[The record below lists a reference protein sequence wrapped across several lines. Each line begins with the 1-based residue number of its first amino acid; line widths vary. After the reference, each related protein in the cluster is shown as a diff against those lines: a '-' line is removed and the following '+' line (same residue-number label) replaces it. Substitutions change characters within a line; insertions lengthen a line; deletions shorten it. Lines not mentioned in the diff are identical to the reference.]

1 MSRKKKEPESE
12 PTSRDPLA
20 QLEAEL
26 EVVKRFH
33 LRAILEAG
41 KNLPASI
48 SPELLKQIAS
58 YLKVVEKLIQIIS
71 LRKKEQS
78 QLDESF
84 VVKLVWETMM
94 EEPAIRQLLSTQEI
108 RKKLIREIK
117 KKIKE
122 AEAGQL

>member
-1 MSRKKKEPESE
+1 MNRKKKESE
-12 PTSRDPLA
+12 PEAPRSKDPLA

-71 LRKKEQS
+71 LRKKEQKEKEIEQIVNTIWRAFLEVPSLRELLKQENIQKEISQKIKS
-78 QLDESF
+78 QL
-84 VVKLVWETMM
+84 K
-94 EEPAIRQLLSTQEI
+94 
-108 RKKLIREIK
+108 RKQK
-117 KKIKE
+117 
-122 AEAGQL
+122 

>member
-1 MSRKKKEPESE
+1 MSRKKKESESE
-12 PTSRDPLA
+12 PTFRDPLA

-71 LRKKEQS
+71 LRKKEQKEKEIEQIVNTIWRAFLEVPSLRELLRQENIQKEISQKIKS
-78 QLDESF
+78 QL
-84 VVKLVWETMM
+84 K
-94 EEPAIRQLLSTQEI
+94 
-108 RKKLIREIK
+108 RKQK
-117 KKIKE
+117 
-122 AEAGQL
+122 

>member
-1 MSRKKKEPESE
+1 MSREKKEPESE

-33 LRAILEAG
+33 LRTILEAG

-71 LRKKEQS
+71 LRKKEQKEKEIEQIVNTIWRAFLEVPS
-78 QLDESF
+78 LRELLRQENIQKEIFQKVKNQL
-84 VVKLVWETMM
+84 K
-94 EEPAIRQLLSTQEI
+94 
-108 RKKLIREIK
+108 RKQK
-117 KKIKE
+117 
-122 AEAGQL
+122 

>member
-71 LRKKEQS
+71 LRKKEQKEKEIEQIVNTIWRAFLEVPSLRELLRQENIQKEISQKIKS
-78 QLDESF
+78 QL
-84 VVKLVWETMM
+84 K
-94 EEPAIRQLLSTQEI
+94 
-108 RKKLIREIK
+108 RKQK
-117 KKIKE
+117 
-122 AEAGQL
+122 

>member
-1 MSRKKKEPESE
+1 MSREKKEPESE
-12 PTSRDPLA
+12 PSSRDPLA

-33 LRAILEAG
+33 LRTILEAG

-122 AEAGQL
+122 AEAGQS

>member
-1 MSRKKKEPESE
+1 MSREKKEPESE

-33 LRAILEAG
+33 LRTILEAG

-71 LRKKEQS
+71 LRKKEQKEKEIEQIVNTIWRAFLEVPSLRELLRQENIQKEISQKIKS
-78 QLDESF
+78 QL
-84 VVKLVWETMM
+84 K
-94 EEPAIRQLLSTQEI
+94 
-108 RKKLIREIK
+108 RK
-117 KKIKE
+117 
-122 AEAGQL
+122 QN

>member
-12 PTSRDPLA
+12 PSSRDPLA

-71 LRKKEQS
+71 LRKKEQKEKEIEQIVNTIWRAFLEVPSLRELLRQENIQKEISQKIKS
-78 QLDESF
+78 QL
-84 VVKLVWETMM
+84 K
-94 EEPAIRQLLSTQEI
+94 
-108 RKKLIREIK
+108 RKQK
-117 KKIKE
+117 
-122 AEAGQL
+122 